1 MLPSIETHFRFRGRH
16 IPPCNEERSGRR
28 TQPKHRHQQFA
39 LSSLTGSGVEAER
52 EIPLLL
58 GSFATNDE
66 RKSPQMLEVV
76 QKMERESKR
85 GVIANFWS

>member
-1 MLPSIETHFRFRGRH
+1 M
-16 IPPCNEERSGRR
+16 
-28 TQPKHRHQQFA
+28 
-39 LSSLTGSGVEAER
+39 EAER